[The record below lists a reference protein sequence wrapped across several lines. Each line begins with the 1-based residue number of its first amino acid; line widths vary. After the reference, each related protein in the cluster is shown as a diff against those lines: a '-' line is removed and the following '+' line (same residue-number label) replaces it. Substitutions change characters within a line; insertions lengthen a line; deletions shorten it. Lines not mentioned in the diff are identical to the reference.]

1 MITVINV
8 TEDHEFD
15 QVFRIRKEVF
25 VIEQAVP
32 EDEEWDEFEHI
43 CKHYLAYLGDIPV
56 GTARWRRTLSGDYKL
71 ERFAVL
77 LPYRGR
83 GVGEAILEAVL
94 KDVPKNPDS
103 KIYLHAQLSAKG
115 FYDQNGFIPEGEEF
129 DEAGIRHVK
138 MIYKGN

>member
-1 MITVINV
+1 MVVVSIVS
-8 TEDHEFD
+8 EDSEFD

-25 VIEQAVP
+25 VVEQAVP

-43 CKHYLAYLGDIPV
+43 ATHYIARLNNVAV
-56 GTARWRRTLSGDYKL
+56 GTARWRRTLTGDYKL

-77 LPYRGR
+77 ISYRGL
-83 GVGEAILEAVL
+83 GVGEAILKAVL
-94 KDVPKNPDS
+94 ADVPKEENS

-115 FYDQNGFIPEGEEF
+115 FYAKNGFVAEGEEF

-138 MIYKGN
+138 MAYH

>member
-1 MITVINV
+1 MVV
-8 TEDHEFD
+8 VSVVSEDHEFD

-43 CKHYLAYLGDIPV
+43 SKHYIAYLNDTPV
-56 GTARWRRTLSGDYKL
+56 GTARWRRTLTGDYKL

-77 LPYRGR
+77 ISYRGL
-83 GVGEAILEAVL
+83 GVGEAILQAVL
-94 KDVPKNPDS
+94 ADVPREDGR

-115 FYDQNGFIPEGEEF
+115 FYAKNGFVAEGEEF

-138 MIYKGN
+138 MVYH

>member
-1 MITVINV
+1 MVVVSIVS
-8 TEDHEFD
+8 EDHEFD
-15 QVFRIRKEVF
+15 QIFRIRKEVF

-43 CKHYLAYLGDIPV
+43 STHYIAHLNNVAV
-56 GTARWRRTLSGDYKL
+56 GTARWRRTLTGDYKL

-77 LPYRGR
+77 ISYRGL
-83 GVGEAILEAVL
+83 GVGEAILKTVL
-94 KDVPKNPDS
+94 ADVPREENR

-115 FYDQNGFIPEGEEF
+115 FYAKNGFVAEGEEF

-138 MIYKGN
+138 MVYY

>member
-1 MITVINV
+1 MIAIIQVS
-8 TEDHEFD
+8 EDHEFD

-25 VIEQAVP
+25 VVEQAVP

-43 CKHYLAYLGDIPV
+43 CKHYLAYWGDIPV

-94 KDVPKNPDS
+94 KDVPRQENS
-103 KIYLHAQLSAKG
+103 KIYLHAQISAKG
-115 FYDQNGFIPEGEEF
+115 FYEKNGFVPEGKEF
-129 DEAGIRHVK
+129 DEAGIRHMK
-138 MIYKGN
+138 MIYKK